1 AQLQR
6 RMDRRAA
13 MRGDKVSHLFFAL
26 TMIAIGV
33 VGLIGGGFA
42 PIWQPVPES
51 APARELLAYLS
62 TVVSL
67 GCGAG
72 LLFRRT
78 RVPAALILFIFLAVW
93 TALFKVPFIIRAP
106 LEEVSYQSNGE
117 NAVLIAAAWVL
128 FAEFAT
134 GRAFPA
140 GALSV
145 RIAYILYGLA
155 LIAFG

>member
-1 AQLQR
+1 
-6 RMDRRAA
+6 

-72 LLFRRT
+72 SRG
-78 RVPAALILFIFLAVW
+78 P
-93 TALFKVPFIIRAP
+93 
-106 LEEVSYQSNGE
+106 
-117 NAVLIAAAWVL
+117 
-128 FAEFAT
+128 
-134 GRAFPA
+134 
-140 GALSV
+140 GA
-145 RIAYILYGLA
+145 
-155 LIAFG
+155 